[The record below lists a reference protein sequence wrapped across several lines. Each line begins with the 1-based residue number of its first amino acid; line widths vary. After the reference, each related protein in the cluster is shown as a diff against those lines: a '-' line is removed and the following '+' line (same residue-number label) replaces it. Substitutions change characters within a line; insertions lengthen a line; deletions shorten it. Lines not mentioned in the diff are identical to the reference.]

1 MRVTPIRPIAALAR
15 FPARRRPTSFNLN
28 HGVEPMK
35 IHPSITV
42 DRIMEACEADDH
54 LGFCIRCGDDAYGV
68 EPDARRYTCESCD
81 EPGVYGAEELL
92 LMTA

>member
-1 MRVTPIRPIAALAR
+1 VRIAPIRPVSALAR
-15 FPARRRPTSFNLN
+15 FPARRRPAPFNLN
-28 HGVEPMK
+28 QGVETMK
-35 IHPSITV
+35 LHPSITV

-54 LGFCIRCGDDAYGV
+54 LGFCIRCGADAYGV

>member
-1 MRVTPIRPIAALAR
+1 MRITPILPIYRTAR
-15 FPARRRPTSFNLN
+15 FPARRGPDSPNLKKRSPN
-28 HGVEPMK
+28 MK
-35 IHPSITV
+35 LHKSLTV

-54 LGFCIRCGDDAYGV
+54 LGFCIRCGEEAYGV